1 MLRITAFA
9 LEGDVATLT
18 IVSDLTDEQFQNW
31 LEVATMSVVY
41 HEQLGDA
48 TQLPLSFPRV
58 GATFTVQLPA
68 GSSSGFLTVVGQ

>member
-1 MLRITAFA
+1 MAGVDQVIQ
-9 LEGDVATLT
+9 GDVATLT

-48 TQLPLSFPRV
+48 TQLPLSFTRV